1 MNAFTS
7 FPLVTTPAT
16 CKCPGCGAP
25 FAPGGR
31 GQGKRF
37 CSDTCRRRFHAATV
51 SDGQVLAPL
60 VQAWIKT
67 RHAKPGT
74 RNAEI
79 CRYAR
84 QQIAEIAGLQLER
97 HEELGRDPVAFVAA
111 MMDSG
116 TRYID
121 RTRK

>member
-1 MNAFTS
+1 MVDAPS
-7 FPLVTTPAT
+7 PV
-16 CKCPGCGAP
+16 CPGCGST
-25 FAPGGR
+25 FAAGGR
-31 GQGKRF
+31 GQGRRF
-37 CSDTCRRRFHAATV
+37 CSEPCRRRFHAVTV
-51 SDGQVLAPL
+51 ADGQVLAPL
-60 VQAWIKT
+60 VQAWTKT

-74 RNAEI
+74 RAAAI

-97 HEELGRDPVAFVAA
+97 HETHGRDPVAFVAA
-111 MMDSG
+111 LMDSG